1 MKRPAEWTWERIQKC
16 QEEYD
21 AYRLELSRG
30 DDRPLRQFLWHVTM
44 DSQPE
49 PLPFHRI
56 YRPWQWE
63 RISRRAPAVEHAAG
77 KNPSYRGPLCSWET
91 WPRGHDK
98 TGETAR
104 MCVWMA
110 AFSARPIVGT
120 VVASDEDQARFLRD
134 AADRTIELNP
144 WLKPFV
150 KVTSNMISGS
160 TGAIQIKPYDAAGA
174 YGATDDLIVCDELTW
189 WGSRRLWDAVMS
201 GLPKR
206 KQGCLLVTSN
216 AGVIGSWQHQLHLE
230 CQKDPLWM
238 VYDSPVDQILADWMS
253 LEMIESARKKLDPVT
268 SRRVWGNHWVDS
280 NEYPLLTE
288 EEIRQCEAK
297 CLWGMRPESFAYRP
311 ELYMGVDIGRTHD
324 KTVIWTVEV
333 IQEGG
338 RQVAVTREVVTLDN
352 CPFPVQRE
360 QLEKRLTKDVV
371 RCCIDQG
378 SIGYELAEDFARYHP
393 SQVERVALGPARQGQ
408 LAIRVRE
415 AFRSQSV
422 LIPQNA
428 DIRRAFLKIQA
439 VETSPGGLPVIKTP
453 RDSTGHCDEF
463 WALALALG
471 GMQTRPMPK
480 PRALPVGQVSRLA
493 SATGR

>member
-63 RISRRAPAVEHAAG
+63 RISRRAPAVESACG
-77 KNPSYRGPLCSWET
+77 RNPGYKGPRGFWET

-104 MCVWMA
+104 MCVWAA
-110 AFSARPIVGT
+110 AFAARPIAGT
-120 VVASDEDQARFLRD
+120 VAASDEEQAGHILT
-134 AADRTIELNP
+134 AASRTVELNP
-144 WLKPFV
+144 WLRPFV
-150 KVTSNMISGS
+150 KVQSSAIVGS
-160 TGAIQIKPYDAAGA
+160 MGCVQVTAYDAAGA
-174 YGATDDLIVCDELTW
+174 YGKTDDITICDELTW
-189 WGSRRLWDAVMS
+189 WKGRQLFDTLLS
-201 GLPKR
+201 GMPKR
-206 KQGCLLVTSN
+206 DNGVFLITTN
-216 AGVIGSWQHQLHLE
+216 AGVTGSWQEQVRDSFKR
-230 CQKDPLWM
+230 QSGQWS
-238 VYDSPVDQILADWMS
+238 VYESPEGEVLADWMNRDY
-253 LEMIESARKKLDPVT
+253 IEGFRDTMNAGVFS
-268 SRRVWGNHWVDS
+268 RVWENRWVDS
-280 NEYPLLTE
+280 AESPLLTM

-297 CLWGMRPESFAYRP
+297 CLWGSRPESFAYRP

-360 QLEKRLTKDVV
+360 QIEKRLTKDVV

-439 VETSPGGLPVIKTP
+439 VETSQGGLPVIKTP

-471 GMQTRPMPK
+471 GMMTRPMPK

-493 SATGR
+493 SAVR